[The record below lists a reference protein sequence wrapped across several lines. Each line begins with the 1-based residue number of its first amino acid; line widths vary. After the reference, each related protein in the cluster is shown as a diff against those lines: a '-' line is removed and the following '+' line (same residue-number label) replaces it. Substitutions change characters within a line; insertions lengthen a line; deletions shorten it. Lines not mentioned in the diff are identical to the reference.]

1 MNNGELKKL
10 EDNLWNAAN
19 SLRAY
24 GGIKASDYAVPV
36 LGLLFLRFADNKYT
50 HAEPEIT
57 AEYNR
62 DKGSRL
68 ERNAPCMVSNIL
80 FSDPIY

>member
-1 MNNGELKKL
+1 MNTGELKKL
-10 EDNLWNAAN
+10 EDNLWDAAN

-36 LGLLFLRFADNKYT
+36 LGLIFLRFADNKYS
-50 HAEPEIT
+50 HAEAAIMT
-57 AEYNR
+57 AFAK

-68 ERNAPCMVSNIL
+68 ER
-80 FSDPIY
+80 PIH